1 MECAVWLMVV
11 CHSILTPIC
20 LSLTTGPY
28 AGPTLKRIVA
38 NGQLEFVGAGEKRR
52 RGKEGENIIFTLSW
66 LCCSVCCS
74 AVLVCGSTR

>member
-1 MECAVWLMVV
+1 MADGCMLQYPN
-11 CHSILTPIC
+11 TD
-20 LSLTTGPY
+20 LSVSHYWNVRWTD
-28 AGPTLKRIVA
+28 AQKRIVA